1 MRFLAVYSISP
12 FQVDCTISEESSRNS
27 EKNQKIFSS
36 DVLLQI
42 VQTSQKRRRYALSNT
57 LHRFLQTEQRNTFFH
72 FFIKAESEYALF
84 FGFYKN
90 PSQCEGFVMGNSI
103 KREGERQKHPR
114 YIIVSRMF
122 RFLSPTKL
130 NRYEQAVYS
139 AAHTIQPLCL
149 AGVGNLFHTP
159 ALRL

>member
-1 MRFLAVYSISP
+1 MPYLKSPKTFRKPARMHFLP
-12 FQVDCTISEESSRNS
+12 PCTGSF
-27 EKNQKIFSS
+27 K
-36 DVLLQI
+36 
-42 VQTSQKRRRYALSNT
+42 LSGAT
-57 LHRFLQTEQRNTFFH
+57 IFFH
-72 FFIKAESEYALF
+72 FFIKAERKYAHF

-103 KREGERQKHPR
+103 KCEGERQKHPR

-149 AGVGNLFHTP
+149 AGVRNLFFTP

>member
-1 MRFLAVYSISP
+1 MLYSKLPKTFKNPGRMHFLTP
-12 FQVDCTISEESSRNS
+12 CTGSF
-27 EKNQKIFSS
+27 K
-36 DVLLQI
+36 
-42 VQTSQKRRRYALSNT
+42 LSGAT
-57 LHRFLQTEQRNTFFH
+57 L
-72 FFIKAESEYALF
+72 FFIFLSKQKVNTHFF

-103 KREGERQKHPR
+103 KCEGERQKHPR

-130 NRYEQAVYS
+130 NRDEQAVYS

-149 AGVGNLFHTP
+149 AGVRNLFFTP

>member
-1 MRFLAVYSISP
+1 MSLFKFPKSLRNPGRMHFLTP
-12 FQVDCTISEESSRNS
+12 CTGSFKLSGATLVF
-27 EKNQKIFSS
+27 IF
-36 DVLLQI
+36 L
-42 VQTSQKRRRYALSNT
+42 
-57 LHRFLQTEQRNTFFH
+57 
-72 FFIKAESEYALF
+72 KAESKYAQF

-103 KREGERQKHPR
+103 KCEGERQKHPR

-130 NRYEQAVYS
+130 NRDEQAVYS
-139 AAHTIQPLCL
+139 AAHTIQPLCI
-149 AGVGNLFHTP
+149 AGVRNLFFTP

>member
-1 MRFLAVYSISP
+1 MRFLAVYSTSP

-27 EKNQKIFSS
+27 EKNQKIFSVMS
-36 DVLLQI
+36 YFRQFKPLKNAVAMHFLTPCTGSFKLSSATLFFI
-42 VQTSQKRRRYALSNT
+42 FLSKQKVNT
-57 LHRFLQTEQRNTFFH
+57 H
-72 FFIKAESEYALF
+72 FFSGSIVI
-84 FGFYKN
+84 
-90 PSQCEGFVMGNSI
+90 VMGNSI
-103 KREGERQKHPR
+103 KCEGERQKHPR

-130 NRYEQAVYS
+130 NRDEQAVYS

-149 AGVGNLFHTP
+149 AGVRNLFFTS

>member
-1 MRFLAVYSISP
+1 MRFLAVYSTTP
-12 FQVDCTISEESSRNS
+12 FQANCAISEDSSKNS
-27 EKNQKIFSS
+27 EKKSKNFFNH
-36 DVLLQI
+36 VTLQ
-42 VQTSQKRRRYALSNT
+42 VSEKSQKPRQDALSNT
-57 LHRFLQTEQRNTFFH
+57 LHRFLQTEWRNTFFH

-103 KREGERQKHPR
+103 KCEGERQKHPR

-149 AGVGNLFHTP
+149 AGVKNLFFTP

>member
-1 MRFLAVYSISP
+1 MDEIRPSSLFSL
-12 FQVDCTISEESSRNS
+12 QTTSSRCFPATKRKLNLS
-27 EKNQKIFSS
+27 TMITQNHS
-36 DVLLQI
+36 D
-42 VQTSQKRRRYALSNT
+42 
-57 LHRFLQTEQRNTFFH
+57 
-72 FFIKAESEYALF
+72 FIIA
-84 FGFYKN
+84 
-90 PSQCEGFVMGNSI
+90 VIGNSI

-149 AGVGNLFHTP
+149 AGVRNLFFTP

>member
-1 MRFLAVYSISP
+1 MHFLTP
-12 FQVDCTISEESSRNS
+12 CTGSFKLSGATLFFIFLS
-27 EKNQKIFSS
+27 KQK
-36 DVLLQI
+36 V
-42 VQTSQKRRRYALSNT
+42 NT
-57 LHRFLQTEQRNTFFH
+57 H
-72 FFIKAESEYALF
+72 FFSGSIVI
-84 FGFYKN
+84 
-90 PSQCEGFVMGNSI
+90 VMGNSI
-103 KREGERQKHPR
+103 KCEGERQKHPR

-149 AGVGNLFHTP
+149 AGVRNLFFTP

>member
-1 MRFLAVYSISP
+1 MMRFLAVYSTTQ
-12 FQVDCTISEESSRNS
+12 FQRHRTISEESSKNS
-27 EKNQKIFSS
+27 EKKIKKIFSITPHFKS
-36 DVLLQI
+36 PKSLRNPGRMHFPTPCTDFVKM
-42 VQTSQKRRRYALSNT
+42 SGAT
-57 LHRFLQTEQRNTFFH
+57 LFFH
-72 FFIKAESEYALF
+72 FFIKAECEYALF

-149 AGVGNLFHTP
+149 AGV
-159 ALRL
+159 